1 MKIEMFS
8 DFFYLYEYSRVI
20 ISINLA
26 YWLAA
31 ETRRRMSVTA
41 RFAIVLL
48 AASQN
53 IWYNRNVEP
62 EQFPGFNETDID
74 ECDAFISYN

>member
-1 MKIEMFS
+1 
-8 DFFYLYEYSRVI
+8 
-20 ISINLA
+20 
-26 YWLAA
+26 
-31 ETRRRMSVTA
+31 MSVTA

>member
-1 MKIEMFS
+1 
-8 DFFYLYEYSRVI
+8 
-20 ISINLA
+20 
-26 YWLAA
+26 
-31 ETRRRMSVTA
+31 MSVTA

-62 EQFPGFNETDID
+62 EQFPGFNETDIATNAMRSFRIINF
-74 ECDAFISYN
+74 CRVTSPLFKLSYILLETRTRICI